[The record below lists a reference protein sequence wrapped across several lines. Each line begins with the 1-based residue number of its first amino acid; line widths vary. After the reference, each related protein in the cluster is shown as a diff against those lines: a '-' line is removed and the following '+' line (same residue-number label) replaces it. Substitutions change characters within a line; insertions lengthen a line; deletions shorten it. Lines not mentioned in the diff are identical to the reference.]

1 MQHVPQH
8 SGARLSVSVIVP
20 TRNVEGT
27 IRLCLQSLLAESPDN
42 DVEIIVVDNGSKDA
56 TVEIVRG
63 FPVTLIEVPSAF
75 VSRSRNIGAA
85 AARKDILA
93 FVDSDCTVLP
103 GWVDAIRD
111 SFRELD
117 VGAAGARHLLRD
129 NPTWVERAWYQR
141 RNWQTS
147 DTIRDVDYVPAGNLA
162 VRRDIFAS
170 LGGFDE
176 SLETGEDPDLCKR
189 IATRGLRIIENPG
202 MRCVHLGEPQSLSE
216 VFRRERWHGRGLRV
230 RYGDG
235 RLAPIAIS
243 TVVFLLTL
251 FVSLSAPA
259 VAAFRSESWP
269 LYLCGTALTVPTLYA
284 ARYASP
290 RRPFHFCLLLVV
302 YLAYFAG
309 RAAALPVVATRSFAS
324 RADARRRT

>member
-1 MQHVPQH
+1 M
-8 SGARLSVSVIVP
+8 SVSVIVP

-27 IRLCLQSLLAESPDN
+27 ISLCLQSILAESPDD
-42 DVEIIVVDNGSKDA
+42 DVEIIVVDNGSKDG
-56 TVEIVRG
+56 TIEIVRG
-63 FPVTLIEVPSAF
+63 YPVTLIEVPPAF
-75 VSRSRNIGAA
+75 VSRSRNVGGT
-85 AARKDILA
+85 AARSDILA

-103 GWVDAIRD
+103 GWISAIRA
-111 SFRELD
+111 SFREPD

-141 RNWQTS
+141 RHWQTS
-147 DTIRDVDYVPAGNLA
+147 DRIRDVDYVPAGNLA
-162 VRRDIFAS
+162 VRRDTFAL

-189 IATRGLRIIENPG
+189 IAARGLRVIENPA
-202 MRCVHLGEPQSLSE
+202 MRCVHLGEPQSLAE

-251 FVSLSAPA
+251 LVSLSAPVLA
-259 VAAFRSESWP
+259 YLRSESWP
-269 LYLCGTALTVPTLYA
+269 LYLCGAALMVPAIYA

-290 RRPFHFCLLLVV
+290 RRPIHFCLLVAV
-302 YLAYFAG
+302 YVAYFGG
-309 RAAALPVVATRSFAS
+309 RAAALPVVAARLLAGQ
-324 RADARRRT
+324 ADTRRRTRDR